1 LRQDKQTI
9 PIEINLLALLRNL
22 RDDLIITKRNSM
34 NAFSP
39 AHFRAQ
45 FPALADA
52 GVYLDS
58 AATALKPQAVIEA
71 TNQFYSLSAGNV
83 HRSQFAEAQR
93 LTARYEAARDQ
104 VARLLNAESGK
115 NIVWTRGTTEAI
127 NMVAQC
133 YARPRLQPG
142 DEIIV
147 SEAEHHANLVPWLMV
162 AEQTGAKVVKLPIG
176 TDCLADVARLPELI
190 TPRSRILALGQMSNV
205 TGGCPDLARAIR
217 LAHESGMVVMVDGA
231 QGVVH
236 FPADVQQLDID
247 FYAFSAHKL
256 YGPTGIGALYGK
268 AALLEEMTPWLGGG
282 KMITEVTFEGF
293 KTQQVPYRL
302 EAGTPN
308 VAGVIGLSAALEW
321 LADIDL
327 QQAESWSR
335 GLATLAEE
343 ALKQRP
349 GFRSFRVQDSS
360 LLAFDFAG
368 VHHSDMVTLL
378 AEYGIALR
386 AGQHCAQ
393 PLLAA
398 LGVNGTL
405 RASFAPYNTQSDVDA
420 LVAAVDRALALLV
433 D

>member
-1 LRQDKQTI
+1 
-9 PIEINLLALLRNL
+9 
-22 RDDLIITKRNSM
+22 M
-34 NAFSP
+34 NAFNPSQ
-39 AHFRAQ
+39 FRAQ

-58 AATALKPQAVIEA
+58 AATALKPQTVIDA
-71 TNQFYSLSAGNV
+71 TQQFYSLSAGNV
-83 HRSQFAEAQR
+83 HRSQFAEAQQ

-104 VARLLNAESGK
+104 VATLLNAPSGK

-133 YARPRLQPG
+133 YARPHLKAG

-162 AEQTGAKVVKLPIG
+162 AEQTGAKVVKLP
-176 TDCLADVARLPELI
+176 LADDRLPDLNQLAALI
-190 TPRSRILALGQMSNV
+190 TSRSRILALGQMSNV
-205 TGGCPDLARAIR
+205 TGGCPDLARAIT
-217 LAHESGMVVMVDGA
+217 LAHQAGMVVMVDGA

-247 FYAFSAHKL
+247 FYAFSGHKL
-256 YGPTGIGALYGK
+256 YGPNGIGALYGK
-268 AALLEEMTPWLGGG
+268 AELLEAMTPWLGGG
-282 KMITEVTFEGF
+282 KMISEVTFEGF
-293 KTQQVPYRL
+293 TTQPVPYKL

-321 LADIDL
+321 LNGIDIA
-327 QQAESWSR
+327 QAERYSR

-343 ALKQRP
+343 QLAQRP
-349 GFRSFRVQDSS
+349 GFRSFRCQDSS
-360 LLAFDFAG
+360 LLAFTFDG

-378 AEYGIALR
+378 AGYGIALR

-398 LGVNGTL
+398 LSVNGTL
-405 RASFAPYNTQSDVDA
+405 RASFAPYNTQQDVDA
-420 LVAAVDRALALLV
+420 LVSAVDRALELLV